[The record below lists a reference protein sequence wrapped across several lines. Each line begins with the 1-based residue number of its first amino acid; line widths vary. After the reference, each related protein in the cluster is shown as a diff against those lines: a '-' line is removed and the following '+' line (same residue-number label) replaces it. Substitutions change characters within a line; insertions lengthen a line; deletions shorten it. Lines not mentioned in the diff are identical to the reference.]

1 MKIQMA
7 PLEGITNYI
16 YRNAYHHNF
25 EPMDLYYIPF
35 ISLSGGEKNFNYK
48 EKAELNPENNK
59 GMHVIPQVITN
70 SAAEVLEVE
79 KKFRALG
86 YNEININLGCPS
98 GTVVPKGRGAG
109 MLRDPLKL
117 ERFLDELFDKTEA
130 AISLKTRI
138 GFESPEEWE
147 DLLRIYNKY
156 PATELIVHA
165 RVRTDFYKNTVN
177 LDAFEYAMEN
187 SKIPLCYN
195 GDIWRLDDYLK
206 IRNRF
211 PELKSVMLGRGLL
224 GNPFLAEEIREAEVC
239 QGKCEIRPF
248 YEDADKLRR
257 LEAFHDEVFN
267 NYKSILSGD
276 KNLMFK
282 MKEFWRYMVGL
293 FPDADKHDKKIKK
306 ATKAVE
312 YQNYVKGMFNSL
324 K

>member
-16 YRNAYHHNF
+16 YRNAYHHHF
-25 EPMDLYYIPF
+25 TPMDLYYIPF
-35 ISLSGGEKNFNYK
+35 ISLSGGEKVFNYK
-48 EKAELNPENNK
+48 EKAELSPENNT

-70 SAAEVLEVE
+70 SAAEVIEVE
-79 KKFRALG
+79 NKFRQLG

-109 MLRDPLKL
+109 MLRDPQKL
-117 ERFLDELFDKTEA
+117 ERFLDELFDKTKA
-130 AISLKTRI
+130 SISLKTRI
-138 GFESPEEWE
+138 GFENPNEWE

-187 SKIPLCYN
+187 CRLPLCYN
-195 GDIWRLDDYLK
+195 GDIWCLEDYLRLK
-206 IRNRF
+206 KRF
-211 PELKSVMLGRGLL
+211 PKLESVMLGRGLL
-224 GNPFLAEEIREAEVC
+224 GNPFLAEEIRMAEESL
-239 QGKCEIRPF
+239 GDCELKPF
-248 YEDADKLRR
+248 YEDADKIER
-257 LEAFHDEVFN
+257 LEAFHDEVYN
-267 NYKSILSGD
+267 NYKMILSGD

-293 FPDADKHDKKIKK
+293 FPDAEKHDKKIKK
-306 ATKAVE
+306 TTKAVE
-312 YQNYVKGMFNSL
+312 YQAYVKGMFDSL